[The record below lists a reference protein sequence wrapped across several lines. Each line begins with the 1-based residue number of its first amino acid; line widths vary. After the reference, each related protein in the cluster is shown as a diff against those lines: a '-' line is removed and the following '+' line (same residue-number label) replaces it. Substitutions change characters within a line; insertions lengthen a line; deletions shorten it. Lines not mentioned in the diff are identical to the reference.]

1 MSQKPLLAFVVGLI
15 LVSSGCLGFGDEEL
29 EQQENDNNEKQ
40 EPVGETNMTSLEKR
54 IIDLEAK
61 IAEYEQP
68 KVYFQE
74 FKGDDVSFSGSLVN
88 LADDGNLFCYY
99 YEYLDENRCNLAGVS
114 YDVNGIIVEFSWE
127 SSKGGKITPTYGN
140 YGNSDA
146 GVVYTYGT
154 HGAFLNVCDAEAID
168 PSHGDQIITLTVY
181 DNDGNS
187 ASVSYDLD
195 YDSACTVVEPDNTCA
210 SDSDCPLGTIC
221 VGGVCI
227 DDTNICVDGEQ
238 MTDGGWVYTCVGG
251 QWGPGEPVPDGT
263 ACDDGDPD
271 TEYDVYTNGTCVGTP
286 VNHPPE
292 IHHLVFAGGFVTNET
307 DYVCLDLNV
316 VDEDGDAI
324 TGDATWLIN
333 GVFEE
338 SLSIDEC
345 FDLGSYNVAVGDELS
360 VQVTVSDGVD
370 TVTATHAVIIEEEPE

>member
-54 IIDLEAK
+54 IEHLEST

-74 FKGDDVSFSGSLVN
+74 FGGDDVHTYNDNAN
-88 LADDGNLFCYY
+88 LADDGNLFCSYNEYY
-99 YEYLDENRCNLAGVS
+99 NENSCLLVGIT
-114 YDVNGIIVEFSWE
+114 YDINGIITSFSWE
-127 SSKGGKITPTYGN
+127 SSKGGQIVARSIYA
-140 YGNSDA
+140 NSDSSIS
-146 GVVYTYGT
+146 Y
-154 HGAFLNVCDAEAID
+154 AFNTVPNLNVCDTDVID

-187 ASVSYDLD
+187 ASASYAFVD
-195 YDSACTVVEPDNTCA
+195 YDSVCTVEEPDNTCM

-221 VGGVCI
+221 IDGVCME
-227 DDTNICVDGEQ
+227 DTSVCVDSEQ

-292 IHHLVFAGGFVTNET
+292 IHHLVFAGGSVTNET

-316 VDEDGDAI
+316 VDEDDDEIQGVAS
-324 TGDATWLIN
+324 WLIN